1 MTTFAHKLIAM
12 LRGGKRKKMT
22 KAEAVEV
29 FERANR
35 TARVQGR
42 HSGQS
47 FNRAMYRQRCEAE
60 GVIMSNSTWQAW
72 LAYRD
77 LSEEQRAN
85 MTFREFVQAI
95 DRVRKDMFNRLG
107 KAL

>member
-22 KAEAVEV
+22 KAEAVAV
-29 FERANR
+29 FERSNR

-60 GVIMSNSTWQAW
+60 GVIMSNATWQAW

-77 LSEEQRAN
+77 LPKNYRAQ
-85 MTFREFVQAI
+85 MTFSEY
-95 DRVRKDMFNRLG
+95 VRTVGVFKKLG

>member
-22 KAEAVEV
+22 KAEAVAV
-29 FERANR
+29 FERSNR
-35 TARVQGR
+35 TVHVEGR

-60 GVIMSNSTWQAW
+60 GVKMSNTTWQAW

-77 LSEEQRAN
+77 LSEKTRAKL
-85 MTFREFVQAI
+85 TFREFVHAAG
-95 DRVRKDMFNRLG
+95 VFKTLG
-107 KAL
+107 EAL